1 MTPVLRTLSRVGVT
15 LAAVA
20 LAAAGIFWMWHH
32 YEVEPW
38 TRDGRVRADVVRV
51 APDVSGLVTNV
62 LVKDNQDV
70 ERGQPLFKV
79 DPPRYRLG
87 VAEAEAAL
95 ASARATLAQARREA
109 ERNNALGDL
118 VSREE
123 REQGEARVLTA
134 AADLRRAETALDV
147 ARLDLERTV
156 VRASVNGIVT
166 NLQLRPGDYVTAG
179 AQALALVDTDSLRV
193 EGYFEEDKLPRIHV
207 GDRVTVRLMGEEET
221 LTGRVESIAAGIAD
235 QDRGASPNLLPAVN
249 PTFAWVRLPQRIP
262 VRVALDEVPDHIHLI
277 PGRTATV
284 AIIEEQN
291 KEGRQRQGEG
301 APR

>member
-1 MTPVLRTLSRVGVT
+1 MTPVLRTLLRVGVT
-15 LAAVA
+15 LTAVA
-20 LAAAGIFWMWHH
+20 LAAVAIFWMWHH

-38 TRDGRVRADVVRV
+38 TRDGRVRADVVRI
-51 APDVSGLVTNV
+51 APDVSGLVTEV
-62 LVKDNQDV
+62 LVQDNQAV

-79 DPPRYRLG
+79 DPPRYRLA

-95 ASARATLAQARREA
+95 AAAKATLVQAQREA
-109 ERNNALGDL
+109 ERNRALNDL

-134 AADLRRAETALDV
+134 AAGMRRAETALDV

-156 VRASVNGIVT
+156 VRASVNGFVT

-207 GDRVTVRLMGEEET
+207 GMRVEVKLMGEDEI

-262 VRVALDEVPDHIHLI
+262 VRVALDEVPAHIRLI

-284 AIIEEQN
+284 SIIEE
-291 KEGRQRQGEG
+291 EDGE
-301 APR
+301 ARR